1 MARFDVYRL
10 RDGGLAIDCQAA
22 FLEDIGTRFVVPL
35 MPPGEGPP
43 PNPRLNPRFE
53 VDGEPVV
60 MVPQFATAVR
70 TRELVGRI
78 TSLDHEHIRVVGAID
93 VLIGSG

>member
-10 RDGGLAIDCQAA
+10 RDGGLAIDCQAD
-22 FLEDIGTRFVVPL
+22 FLDDIGTRFVVPL

-43 PNPRLNPRFE
+43 SNTRLNPRFD
-53 VDGEPVV
+53 VDGENLVA
-60 MVPQFATAVR
+60 VPQFATAVR
-70 TRELVGRI
+70 TRELVKKVG
-78 TSLDHEHIRVVGAID
+78 SLDHEHIRIVGAID